1 MKRFKNVH
9 FGKSTI
15 ALTGLGSEKK
25 IVPMKITINKADITE
40 ENQVVPWGV
49 DNLYPQNFFNKK
61 FIKNGAA
68 VGGVTALKAT
78 HYGTGIQLVKE
89 VRKVKNVAPVNTDA
103 PADPKAPAPEAN
115 ATSKGEIA
123 LEKQLLIEHPE
134 IKKFFRENKINKF
147 WYGKI
152 TDQSMFHIAFTE
164 HCLSMDQKYI
174 VRVKRHQAAHCR
186 FAPQDKDGNVP
197 FVYINT
203 DWRNYS
209 EQTTEKIIYIDS
221 DLMTVEEIKAYCIE
235 NKIFNFMTSSCYPLV
250 DESCYPK
257 TDWHAVDR
265 SGWMDVAN
273 SVPELK
279 KYLFENQIHAK
290 FVVYISDLYF
300 ESFYKEEW
308 DDFDAEKRQKMREDL
323 STAID
328 EYMSGNEAAGKSF
341 ISPIFE
347 ENGKFVKGIEISA
360 VDDKLKEGSFLP
372 DASAANMEIL
382 FAMGVDPVII
392 GAINVGSGQGR
403 SGSDKREAYTIL
415 SANLTP
421 RRHITVDDFELWQD
435 WNQWD
440 PELIA
445 LFPSVNLT
453 TLDKNPNGQVEV
465 MN

>member
-25 IVPMKITINKADITE
+25 VVPVTIKINESDILV

-61 FIKNGAA
+61 FVKNGAA

-89 VRKVKNVAPVNTDA
+89 VRKGKPAAPVNPDA
-103 PADPKAPAPEAN
+103 PEVDPASKE
-115 ATSKGEIA
+115 KGEIII
-123 LEKQLLIEHPE
+123 EKQLLSDFPE
-134 IKKFFRENKINKF
+134 IRKFFRDNKINKF

-164 HCLSMDQKYI
+164 HCLSMDQKTI
-174 VRVKRHQAAHCR
+174 ARVKRHQAAHCR
-186 FAPQDKDGNVP
+186 FAPQDKNGNVP

-209 EQTTEKIIYIDS
+209 EQTTEKIVYIDS
-221 DLMTVEEIKAYCIE
+221 DMMTVEEIKEYCIE
-235 NKIFNFMTSSCYPLV
+235 NKIYNFMTSSCYPLV
-250 DESCYPK
+250 DESYYPK

-290 FVVYISDLYF
+290 FVVYISDFYF

-308 DDFDAEKRQKMREDL
+308 DDFDADKRQKMREDL
-323 STAID
+323 SSSID

-341 ISPIFE
+341 VSPVFE
-347 ENGKFVKGIEISA
+347 ENGKPVKGIEIVA

-421 RRHITVDDFELWQD
+421 RRHITVDDWELWRD
-435 WNQWD
+435 YNGWD
-440 PELIA
+440 SDLEA